1 MVGQWPSLWPNSA
14 NTKQSTLEFAD
25 VVRGRRMTRAFS
37 TQPVDLKLISQI
49 VDLASRAPSAGKT
62 QGWHALIIT
71 SSDTAKFW
79 DDTLEVD
86 KRESFRWKQ
95 LLDAPA
101 IALVFADPVAYVER
115 YSEHDKAH
123 TGLGTGAEAWPTPY
137 WTVDASFAAMTML
150 LAAEDAGLGALF
162 FAVFSG
168 ENELR
173 SRLCVPDKMQLIGA
187 IALGWPLESDKENG
201 ISKAIRGASATR
213 NRRSADQIIHLNGW

>member
-1 MVGQWPSLWPNSA
+1 M
-14 NTKQSTLEFAD
+14 EFAD

-37 TQPVDLKLISQI
+37 TQPVDSELILQI

-79 DDTLEVD
+79 DDTLAVE

-95 LLDAPA
+95 LLDAPV
-101 IALVFADPVAYVER
+101 IALVFADPLAYVTR

-123 TGLGTGAEAWPTPY
+123 TGLGASVEAWPTPY
-137 WTVDASFAAMTML
+137 WTVDASFAAMTLL

-173 SRLCVPDKMQLIGA
+173 TRLCVPDAMQLIGA
-187 IALGWPLESDKENG
+187 IALGWPLEGDELN
-201 ISKAIRGASATR
+201 ASASASAGR
-213 NRRSADQIIHLNGW
+213 ERRSAEQIVHLNGW

>member
-1 MVGQWPSLWPNSA
+1 M
-14 NTKQSTLEFAD
+14 
-25 VVRGRRMTRAFS
+25 RGRRMTRAFS
-37 TQPVDLKLISQI
+37 AQPVDSKLISQI

-79 DDTLEVD
+79 DDTLAVE

-95 LLDAPA
+95 LLDAPV
-101 IALVFADPVAYVER
+101 IALVFADPLAYVER

-123 TGLGTGAEAWPTPY
+123 TGLGASAEAWPTPY
-137 WTVDASFAAMTML
+137 WTVDASFAAMTLL

-173 SRLCVPDKMQLIGA
+173 TRLCVPDAMQLIGA
-187 IALGWPLESDKENG
+187 IALGWPLKSDELN
-201 ISKAIRGASATR
+201 ASASAGR
-213 NRRSADQIIHLNGW
+213 ARRSADQIIHLNGW

>member
-1 MVGQWPSLWPNSA
+1 M
-14 NTKQSTLEFAD
+14 EFAD

-37 TQPVDLKLISQI
+37 TQPVDTKLISQI

-62 QGWHALIIT
+62 QGWHALILT

-79 DDTLEVD
+79 DDTLAVE

-95 LLDAPA
+95 LLDAPV
-101 IALVFADPVAYVER
+101 IALVFADPLAYVER

-123 TGLGTGAEAWPTPY
+123 TGLGASAEAWPTPY

-173 SRLCVPDKMQLIGA
+173 TRLCVPDAMQLIGA
-187 IALGWPLESDKENG
+187 IALGWPLESDELN
-201 ISKAIRGASATR
+201 ASASAGR
-213 NRRSADQIIHLNGW
+213 ARRSADQIIHLNGW